1 MAGLNAKKAATGVV
15 PVTALVSSSKQ
26 LPDSQQS
33 TRSYFFAAGAGG
45 GVGAEPL
52 AGAVG
57 AEPLA
62 GAVGGVGAE
71 PLVVLFAGVS
81 TFFLAIPATL
91 RQ

>member
-1 MAGLNAKKAATGVV
+1 M
-15 PVTALVSSSKQ
+15 TALVSCSKQ

-57 AEPLA
+57 
-62 GAVGGVGAE
+62 GVGAE
-71 PLVVLFAGVS
+71 PLVVLFAGAS